1 MSPFAFYFLLKL
13 KQIYFKKNYLHRDVR
28 YEYGTVPT
36 TGQYR
41 KLCKIELVFQ
51 PVPYISYQLRFAYKY
66 FLQFFLT
73 FSDLIQLLGSRSDLD
88 HLRALQV
95 HLCEY
100 S

>member
-13 KQIYFKKNYLHRDVR
+13 KQIYLKKTIIT
-28 YEYGTVPT
+28 ETCGTSTVPT